1 MKILVVSDT
10 HGIDNRFYEL
20 YDALKDEVNMVIHCG
35 DTQGSEEEMS
45 RYLDCPFAAV
55 MGNNDFFS
63 GLPKDRTFEYGG
75 KKFFVTH
82 GHYYNVS
89 LGYDRLIDEA
99 RSRSCDFAVF
109 GHTHLPYYKEVNGLH
124 VVNPGSLSYPRQHMR
139 RPSFAIIEIA
149 SDGSVD
155 VQLKVIEGGHF
166 LDYSGKP

>member
-10 HGIDNRFYEL
+10 HGMDQRFYEVC
-20 YDALKDEVNMVIHCG
+20 DANKDADMVIHCG
-35 DTQGSEEEMS
+35 DIQGSEDEMS
-45 RYLDCPFAAV
+45 RHLSCPFAAV

-75 KKFFVTH
+75 KRFFVTH

-89 LGYDRLIDEA
+89 LGYDRLVDEA
-99 RSRSCDFAVF
+99 KSRDCDFAVF
-109 GHTHLPYYKEVNGLH
+109 GHTHLPFYQQMNGVH
-124 VVNPGSLSYPRQHMR
+124 VINPGSLSYPRQHLR
-139 RPSFAIIEIA
+139 RPSFAIINIA

-155 VQLKVIEGGHF
+155 VQLKVIEAGHF